1 MKTENWNGHEIRFVE
16 KDGEWWAVAKDVAT
30 VLGYVHTPHMTRL
43 LEKEEKD
50 AVHLTDTIGRIQ
62 IMSIISEVGIYEAIF
77 GSEKAEAKEFKRWVK
92 QILKTLR
99 QSSGL
104 EGFQVFCL
112 LDKEHQKEAME
123 RLKKG
128 LRNAEK
134 VDYIKANTIA
144 NKAVSNKYGFKKMV
158 KKEEMTPEMR
168 VDRQELLDSV
178 VELMSVKEKYQLNI
192 SVKEEIYRMAR

>member
-1 MKTENWNGHEIRFVE
+1 MKTEEWNGYEIRFVE
-16 KDGEWWAVAKDVAT
+16 KEGEWWAVAKDVAKALEYSKVDSMLRKLKPQQKGT
-30 VLGYVHTPHMTRL
+30 HSMSTLGGKQDL
-43 LEKEEKD
+43 
-50 AVHLTDTIGRIQ
+50 
-62 IMSIISEVGIYEAIF
+62 SIISEDGIYKVIF
-77 GSEKAEAKEFKRWVK
+77 GSKKKEAEDFQDWIYNV
-92 QILKTLR
+92 LKVLR

>member
-16 KDGEWWAVAKDVAT
+16 KDGEWWAVAKDVAKALEYSKVDSMLRKLKPQQKGT
-30 VLGYVHTPHMTRL
+30 HSMSTLGGKQDL
-43 LEKEEKD
+43 
-50 AVHLTDTIGRIQ
+50 
-62 IMSIISEVGIYEAIF
+62 SIISEDGIYKVIF
-77 GSEKAEAKEFKRWVK
+77 GSKKKEAEDFQDWIYNV
-92 QILKTLR
+92 LKVLR

>member
-1 MKTENWNGHEIRFVE
+1 MKTENWNGNEIRFVE
-16 KDGEWWAVAKDVAT
+16 KDGEWWAVLKDVCEALTLRNPTVVASRIDETERSKFNLGRQGEAVVISELGIYQAIFQSRKKEAKDFQKWT
-30 VLGYVHTPHMTRL
+30 Y
-43 LEKEEKD
+43 
-50 AVHLTDTIGRIQ
+50 
-62 IMSIISEVGIYEAIF
+62 S
-77 GSEKAEAKEFKRWVK
+77 
-92 QILKTLR
+92 ILKTLR

>member
-1 MKTENWNGHEIRFVE
+1 MKTEVWNGYEIRFVE
-16 KDGEWWAVAKDVAT
+16 KDGEWWAVAKDAAKALNFRDAT
-30 VLGYVHTPHMTRL
+30 TATQKMKEQYKGTYKVCTPSGEQEMIVLNEKGLYRL
-43 LEKEEKD
+43 
-50 AVHLTDTIGRIQ
+50 
-62 IMSIISEVGIYEAIF
+62 IMRSNKPEAENFQDWVYEVI
-77 GSEKAEAKEFKRWVK
+77 K
-92 QILKTLR
+92 QLR

-123 RLKKG
+123 RLKNG
-128 LRNAEK
+128 LRNPAK